1 MRAPTTPGNPGM
13 QERSTALKQH
23 TSFMFDRW
31 PRFAFR
37 HPWRALGMALLVF
50 VVITVVASDGIGL
63 GARTA
68 RTLVERDPA
77 AAIAPLDYVLELT
90 ETAFAEMRAL
100 IFELSPDSLAREG
113 LRTALEGQIA
123 ALTARHG
130 LPISFAAPAE
140 PELGLPAKE
149 ALYRIGIEALH
160 NVVKHARARRVAVTL
175 AEGAGQVS
183 LSVADDGV
191 GFEPEAAFPGHLGL
205 DSMRQRAEAAGGQLR
220 VESRPGSGTTV
231 TATLPGLA

>member
-1 MRAPTTPGNPGM
+1 M
-13 QERSTALKQH
+13 KQH
-23 TSFMFDRW
+23 TSFLFDRW

-100 IFELSPDSLAREG
+100 IFELSHSLAREG

-175 AEGAGQVS
+175 TEGAGHVS

-205 DSMRQRAEAAGGQLR
+205 ESMRQRAEAAGGQLR